1 MENTITIRIIDNR
14 TGSQF
19 DYPLDAGTSDQL
31 LGAIL
36 AHTGYQGD
44 GSGAMAVAID
54 YWIQQSRDLL
64 ESQIRS
70 QKSAEA
76 EQLVRQLR
84 ESMGVAE

>member
-1 MENTITIRIIDNR
+1 MDTITIRIIDNR
-14 TGSQF
+14 TGGTF
-19 DYPLDAGTSDQL
+19 DYPLDATTSDQL

-36 AHTGYQGD
+36 AHVGYQGD
-44 GSGAMAVAID
+44 GSGAMQQAID

-76 EQLVRQLR
+76 EQEIKTLR
-84 ESMGVAE
+84 AAMGVGE